1 MLTFSFLHVKMR
13 RWFCVSL
20 QYVTKLDMPLLEES
34 LRNASGLP
42 RLSRRAV
49 HLQVAP
55 ESECVDMTGFVKNA
69 ITPFGCR
76 GPPIPVILSAAAL
89 RTCPAY
95 IWLGGGEVSAK
106 LRIPVKE
113 FIRSLNVSVLHC
125 TVDNSGDE
133 SD

>member
-1 MLTFSFLHVKMR
+1 MC

-34 LRNASGLP
+34 LRNVAGFP
-42 RLSRRAV
+42 KLSRRAF

-55 ESECVDMTGFVKNA
+55 ESECVDMTGFVRNA

-76 GPPIPVILSAAAL
+76 GPPVPVILSAAAS
-89 RTCPAY
+89 RASPAF

-106 LRIPVKE
+106 LRIPIKE
-113 FIRSLNVSVLHC
+113 FIRSLGASVLHC
-125 TVDNSGDE
+125 TVSNDGNE